1 MEVQEVRSIF
11 CRLVEVES
19 GTYIDGELRGLK
31 RLVVVWHLAHCVA
44 CRSDIVALS
53 SLSTLLQSTPVEA
66 HTPPWV
72 FLNRLKGNIAWE
84 RVRGRRKVLVSPKLR
99 LYRQELSPLVSL
111 ICSLPCLAAAFSS
124 SGIVLAL
131 AAAGLAGA
139 SVIEYT
145 QLNLQGVL

>member
-1 MEVQEVRSIF
+1 MRSIF
-11 CRLVEVES
+11 CRLVAGEF

-31 RLVVVWHLAHCVA
+31 RLVVVWHLAHCEA
-44 CRSDIVALS
+44 CRSETVALA
-53 SLSTLLQSTPVEA
+53 SLRTLLQSTPAEP

-84 RVRGRRKVLVSPKLR
+84 RVRGRRKVLVSKQR

-124 SGIVLAL
+124 SGVVLAL
-131 AAAGLAGA
+131 AGVGLAGA
-139 SVIEYT
+139 AIIEYT